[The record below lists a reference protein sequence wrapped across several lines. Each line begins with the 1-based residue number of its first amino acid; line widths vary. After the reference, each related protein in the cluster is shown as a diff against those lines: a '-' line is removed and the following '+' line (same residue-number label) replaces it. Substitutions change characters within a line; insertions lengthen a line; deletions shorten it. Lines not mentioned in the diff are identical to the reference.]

1 MVDLSQ
7 MFSNFFNK
15 TNMPYAILEYLNGL
29 KNCENI
35 SNFVQTDAWKK
46 KVTLI
51 NPTMGATIA

>member
-15 TNMPYAILEYLNGL
+15 KNMPNDILEYLNGL

-35 SNFVQTDAWKK
+35 SNFVQTDTWKK
-46 KVTLI
+46 KW
-51 NPTMGATIA
+51 PW